1 MKKGILLAGGVIAF
15 LVMTVCVAEN
25 SESTELT
32 IYNQNFGVV
41 KQVRNINLDKGLNT
55 VLIHDV
61 AQYIDA
67 TSVSIKDLTAFTS
80 VLEQNYLY
88 DLVSKEKIYQKYLG
102 KEITIQDKDGNAMK
116 GVLLSYSGDQLII
129 ENDAGVHIVKTEQVS
144 LPELPEGLITKPTLK
159 WLLETEEEG
168 IHEIQ
173 LSYMTSG
180 LNWVAD
186 YVAVINEDDS
196 EVDLTCWVTITN
208 SSGASYKNARL
219 KLIAGDVHRVTEVSR
234 EYEYLEEAK
243 TAPSQFEEEA
253 FFEYHLY
260 TLQRR
265 TDIDN
270 NQQKQ
275 VTLFE
280 VSNVSVTKEY
290 VFDSGSVYYYRERT
304 GYNKIKVMLA
314 LENTEKNN
322 MGMALPKGKIRV
334 YKKDSEGQLQFIG
347 EDLIEHT
354 PKDEKIRIYMGD
366 AFDLVGE
373 KKQTEYDRISDRV
386 VEITYQVSLRN
397 HKDEPVTIAVIQRI
411 WGDWKMLESSHE
423 WRKEDAWTA
432 AWYVEVQEDGE
443 VSITYKIRIEW

>member
-32 IYNQNFGVV
+32 VYNQNFGVV
-41 KQVRNINLDKGLNT
+41 KQVRSIDLDKGLNT

-67 TSVSIKDLTAFTS
+67 TSVSIKDLTALTS

-88 DLVSKEKIYQKYLG
+88 DLVSKEKIYQKYIG
-102 KEITIQDKDGNAMK
+102 KEITLQDNDGNTMK

-168 IHEIQ
+168 THEIQ

-196 EVDLTCWVTITN
+196 KVDLTCWVTITN

-219 KLIAGDVHRVTEVSR
+219 KLIAGDVHRVTDVSR

-243 TAPSQFEEEA
+243 SAPSQFEEEA

-260 TLQRR
+260 TLERR

-280 VSNVSVTKEY
+280 VSNVAVTKEY
-290 VFDSGSVYYYRERT
+290 VFDSGSVYYYRERE

-322 MGMALPKGKIRV
+322 MGLPLPKGKIRV

-366 AFDLVGE
+366 AFDIVGE
-373 KKQTEYDRISDRV
+373 KKQTEYDRIGDRV
-386 VEITYQVSLRN
+386 VEISYQVSLRN
-397 HKDEPVTIAVIQRI
+397 HKNEEVTIAVIQRI

-432 AWYVEVQEDGE
+432 VWYVEVQEDGE
-443 VSITYKIRIEW
+443 VTITYKIRIEW

>member
-1 MKKGILLAGGVIAF
+1 
-15 LVMTVCVAEN
+15 MTVCVAEN

-41 KQVRNINLDKGLNT
+41 KQVRSIDLDKGLNT

-67 TSVSIKDLTAFTS
+67 TSVCIKDLTALTS

-88 DLVSKEKIYQKYLG
+88 DLVSKEKIYQKYIG
-102 KEITIQDKDGNAMK
+102 KEITLQDNDGNTMK

-168 IHEIQ
+168 THEIQ

-196 EVDLTCWVTITN
+196 KVDLTCWVTITN

-219 KLIAGDVHRVTEVSR
+219 KLIAGDVHRVTDVSR

-243 TAPSQFEEEA
+243 SAPSQFEEET

-280 VSNVSVTKEY
+280 VSNVAVTKEY
-290 VFDSGSVYYYRERT
+290 VFDSGSVYYYRERE

-322 MGMALPKGKIRV
+322 MGIPLPKGKIRV

-366 AFDLVGE
+366 AFDIVGE

-397 HKDEPVTIAVIQRI
+397 HKNEEVTIAVIQRI

-432 AWYVEVQEDGE
+432 VWYVEVQEDGE
-443 VSITYKIRIEW
+443 ATITYKIRIEW

>member
-1 MKKGILLAGGVIAF
+1 MKRGILMAGSVIAF
-15 LVMTVCVAEN
+15 LVMTVCVAEH

-41 KQVRNINLDKGLNT
+41 KQVRSIDLEKGLNT

-67 TSVSIKDLTAFTS
+67 TSVSIKDLTALTS

-88 DLVSKEKIYQKYLG
+88 DLVSKEKIYLKYIG
-102 KEITIQDKDGNAMK
+102 KEITLQDNNGNTMK

-129 ENDAGVHIVKTEQVS
+129 ENAAGVHIVKTEQVS

-196 EVDLTCWVTITN
+196 KVDLTCWVTITN

-219 KLIAGDVHRVTEVSR
+219 KLIAGDVHRVTDVSR

-243 TAPSQFEEEA
+243 SAPSQFVEEA

-260 TLQRR
+260 TLERR

-280 VSNVSVTKEY
+280 VSDVSVTKEY
-290 VFDSGSVYYYRERT
+290 VFDSGSVYYYRERE

-322 MGMALPKGKIRV
+322 MGIPLPKGKIRV

-354 PKDEKIRIYMGD
+354 PKDEKIRIYVGD
-366 AFDLVGE
+366 AFDLVGV

-386 VEITYQVSLRN
+386 VEITYEVSLRN
-397 HKDEPVTIAVIQRI
+397 HKDEEVTIAVIQRI

-432 AWYVEVQEDGE
+432 VWYVEVQEDGE
-443 VSITYKIRIEW
+443 VTITYKIRIEW